1 MSTLQFRGSIVLL
14 TVLAASLSARFAQAE
29 EPGGLYNNLVTGVGY
44 DLANKSLAEQ
54 KLQRLQTRPV
64 QGHFASPER
73 RAQRVNDVKYRI
85 AVDCWLIR
93 KNSLLDPGYY
103 PIRTDPDERAIIAQA
118 ASPAPYPV
126 FARPVP

>member
-1 MSTLQFRGSIVLL
+1 MSTLQDRGSIIGA
-14 TVLAASLSARFAQAE
+14 TVLVVALAAQFTRAE
-29 EPGGLYNNLVTGVGY
+29 EPGGLYNNVVTGVGY

-54 KLQRLQTRPV
+54 KLYRLQTRPV

-73 RAQRVNDVKYRI
+73 RAQRINDVKYRI

-126 FARPVP
+126 FAPPVP